1 MDEIALDGTG
11 KTVGKAVG
19 VDDFP
24 IAVFRLQHDM
34 VAGGVCEADDLV
46 FDGGTVSNTCPDDGT
61 AVECA
66 FRKVGADDFVRRLGC
81 MALPA
86 WKADGIDFPGR
97 VDMLFPPGNRGRTGY
112 REVFSRSAGFMFP
125 RGNREG
131 VKCRR
136 GFPSADFVFPRGNRR
151 RRGGVSA
158 VFRTCLDVIFADDW
172 LFPRGNVPVARGRQ
186 EKARPKRKE
195 AGMKVA
201 RLRNSP

>member
-1 MDEIALDGTG
+1 MDEIALDVTG
-11 KTVGKAVG
+11 KAVGKAVG
-19 VDDFP
+19 VDDLP

-34 VAGGVCEADDLV
+34 VAGGVCEADNLV

-81 MALPA
+81 VALPA

-97 VDMLFPPGNRGRTGY
+97 VDMLFPCGNRGRAKC
-112 REVFSRSAGFMFP
+112 REVFSRSAGFVFP
-125 RGNREG
+125 CGNRKV
-131 VKCRR
+131 VKYRR
-136 GFPSADFVFPRGNRR
+136 GFLGADFVFPRGNGR

-158 VFRTCLDVIFADDW
+158 VFRACLDIIFADDW
-172 LFPRGNVPVARGRQ
+172 LFPRGNVPVAGGRQ

-195 AGMKVA
+195 TGMKVA